1 MKVEEEILAQIQK
14 YDTIIIHRH
23 QRPDPDAYGSQCGLA
38 AIIRATFPAK
48 KVYQV
53 GKNVKG
59 LSWIATPQ
67 EITDDIY
74 KDALVIVTDTANRPR
89 VDDER
94 YLNGKALIKIDHH
107 PNDDPYGDICWVDPS
122 ASSTS
127 EMITELVA
135 SLAGKLVLTAEA
147 ARMLYAGIVGDTGRF
162 MYSAT
167 TPRTH
172 RAAAQLM
179 EYDFDASQVNRI
191 LDEVTPEV
199 ARLSAYVLENIEY
212 TKHNAA
218 YIVLDNETMEK
229 FELEDAGTAQ
239 VVPLVGKI
247 SSVVCWTVIVQQKD
261 ETYRMRIRSKGPVI
275 NELAKEYAGGGHPL
289 ASGAVLED
297 LDQLPAYVEKLDKIA
312 ASVTEN

>member
-94 YLNGKALIKIDHH
+94 YLNGR
-107 PNDDPYGDICWVDPS
+107 
-122 ASSTS
+122 S
-127 EMITELVA
+127 EE
-135 SLAGKLVLTAEA
+135 
-147 ARMLYAGIVGDTGRF
+147 
-162 MYSAT
+162 
-167 TPRTH
+167 H
-172 RAAAQLM
+172 
-179 EYDFDASQVNRI
+179 
-191 LDEVTPEV
+191 
-199 ARLSAYVLENIEY
+199 
-212 TKHNAA
+212 
-218 YIVLDNETMEK
+218 
-229 FELEDAGTAQ
+229 
-239 VVPLVGKI
+239 
-247 SSVVCWTVIVQQKD
+247 TV
-261 ETYRMRIRSKGPVI
+261 
-275 NELAKEYAGGGHPL
+275 
-289 ASGAVLED
+289 
-297 LDQLPAYVEKLDKIA
+297 
-312 ASVTEN
+312 